1 MNVSKADKEGFNGG
15 FIFIL
20 LFFHTREGT
29 GGKDAIHFV
38 LIGLHVTKLSF
49 DTMVFTG
56 VINGPGIGLIQ
67 DFITFD
73 HGYS

>member
-1 MNVSKADKEGFNGG
+1 MYVTKAEEEGFNEG

-29 GGKDAIHFV
+29 GGKDAIHCV

-49 DTMVFTG
+49 DSMVFLSVG
-56 VINGPGIGLIQ
+56 DGIVIGLIQ
-67 DFITFD
+67 DFITF
-73 HGYS
+73 GYGYG